1 MDENNV
7 LESIIKRLEVIENK
21 LVKLDKIAET
31 KQLHPGRYYDMY
43 KVIDECD
50 HTGIFTIEMIE
61 DAKEAYKNFSPYI
74 MLLDEPSAV
83 LLHDKIWYLRDVIYK
98 DYYNEFE
105 SAFKAYIKTMKKIY
119 EKVSV
124 K

>member
-7 LESIIKRLEVIENK
+7 LESIIKRLEAIETK
-21 LVKLDKIAET
+21 LVRLDKIAET

-43 KVIDECD
+43 KVIDECE
-50 HTGIFTIEMIE
+50 HTGVFTIEMIE
-61 DAKEAYKNFSPYI
+61 DAKEAYKNLSPYI
-74 MLLDEPSAV
+74 MFLDEPSAA

-98 DYYNEFE
+98 DYYDEFE
-105 SAFKAYIKTMKKIY
+105 TAFRSYIKAMKKVY